1 MDDLTSL
8 EMVAVSRPRKYP
20 KSEQWKYEMR
30 VQLLGRGMP
39 ASAILACCA
48 FLYASYRITKQS
60 SSPGITISPSPSI
73 EKWPWTNQSSVFWLM
88 GQ

>member
-1 MDDLTSL
+1 
-8 EMVAVSRPRKYP
+8 MVAVSRPRKYP

-48 FLYASYRITKQS
+48 FLYAS
-60 SSPGITISPSPSI
+60 
-73 EKWPWTNQSSVFWLM
+73 
-88 GQ
+88 